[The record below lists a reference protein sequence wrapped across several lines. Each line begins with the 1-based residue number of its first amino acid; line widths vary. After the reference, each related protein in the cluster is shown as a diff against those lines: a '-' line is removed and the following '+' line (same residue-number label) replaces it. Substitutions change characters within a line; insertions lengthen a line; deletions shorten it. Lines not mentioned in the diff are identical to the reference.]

1 MVHNRQLPPSFSIC
15 KRLTTIIHYLR
26 FLSKTCLSGA
36 LCPYPVLQYNQQAK
50 LAMSDPL
57 LSRIRHVLDAFEN
70 EGVTLSREATQRIM
84 LESDEILIQLR
95 EDRAGSVISV
105 SKMIDMEATAK
116 LFDLALGRW
125 DNPMELLE
133 SGLSDSAGKSF
144 LLTF

>member
-1 MVHNRQLPPSFSIC
+1 
-15 KRLTTIIHYLR
+15 
-26 FLSKTCLSGA
+26 
-36 LCPYPVLQYNQQAK
+36 
-50 LAMSDPL
+50 MSDPL

-95 EDRAGSVISV
+95 EERAGRVISV

-116 LFDLALGRW
+116 LFDLGFGRW
-125 DNPMELLE
+125 DNPIELLT